1 MATYA
6 VMGEIAFTDSLAQ
19 ATTKRDMVLGK
30 IRTFLANKPAWGDKV
45 AVAST
50 DYDKH
55 PSITLEVRFTQY
67 PDSTELR
74 DLAKTEL
81 NKLTGVKATV
91 TRHICYHDE
100 TPVKSCGIGETI
112 TIVR

>member
-6 VMGEIAFTDSLAQ
+6 VIGTLSFNTA
-19 ATTKRDMVLGK
+19 TKRDAVLSK
-30 IRTFLANKPAWGDKV
+30 IRTFLVNKPAWGEKV
-45 AVAST
+45 AVASSNR
-50 DYDKH
+50 DKQ

-81 NKLTGVKATV
+81 NKLTGVKATI
-91 TRHICYHDE
+91 TRHICNHDAGNS
-100 TPVKSCGIGETI
+100 PCDIGETI